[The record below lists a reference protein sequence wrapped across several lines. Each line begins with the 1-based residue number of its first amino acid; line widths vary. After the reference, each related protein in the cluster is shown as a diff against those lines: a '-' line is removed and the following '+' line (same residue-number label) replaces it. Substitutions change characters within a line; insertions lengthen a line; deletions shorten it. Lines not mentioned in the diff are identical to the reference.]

1 MENIKYKSLEI
12 QATFTEKVQVD
23 PMLVIQKLIDHEIGW
38 NNWVVEKDGKFYK
51 EYSSYHNTT
60 EKEEISKEVYEYVQ
74 SLQLIL
80 KFLFNKSH
88 EKD

>member
-1 MENIKYKSLEI
+1 MENTKYKSLEI
-12 QATFTEKVQVD
+12 QASFTEKVQVD
-23 PMLVIQKLIDHEIGW
+23 PIHVIQKLIDREIGW
-38 NNWVVEKDGKFYK
+38 NNWIVEKDGKFYK
-51 EYSSYHNTT
+51 ECSSYHNTT

-80 KFLFNKSH
+80 KFLFNRFH